1 MVVVEI
7 WRKYI
12 RGLIKNVTMLK
23 MNGDNYQ
30 ELINSYFSYL
40 LRTPGNTLTYIF
52 LEHGWYFGT

>member
-52 LEHGWYFGT
+52 LEHG